1 MLIPVH
7 LRDLHVQTG
16 EHPRAQAHLS
26 SASGLVRAGDWLY
39 AVADD
44 EHHIGAFQASDTGR
58 PVTLHRVFPGDL
70 PPGKGERKKLK
81 PDLETLVMFGPSA
94 LHPQGIL
101 LALGSG
107 STPRRERGVL
117 ASPDGHGGFAGP
129 VRVVDIS
136 GLYEPL
142 HRQFPDL
149 NIEGG
154 FVAGDFF
161 ILLQRAN
168 KGDVR
173 NAAISYSLRDM
184 QDWLEGY
191 SAAPPE
197 PLGLVP
203 FGLGAVQGVP
213 LGFTDGAGLP
223 DGGWIFSA
231 VAEDTSDSY
240 NDGACAGSAIGRV
253 GCDGKLQRIE
263 FLQGAPKVE
272 GIALDGAA
280 RLLMVTDQDDP
291 ESASRLLAV
300 TLD

>member
-7 LRDLHVQTG
+7 LRDLHVQAG

-26 SASGLVRAGDWLY
+26 SASGLARAGEWLY
-39 AVADD
+39 VVADD
-44 EHHIGAFQASDTGR
+44 EHHIGAFRASDAGR
-58 PVTLHRVFPGDL
+58 PVSLHRVFPGDL
-70 PPGKGERKKLK
+70 PAGKGERKKLK
-81 PDLETLVMFGPSA
+81 PDLEALVMFGPSA

-107 STPRRERGVL
+107 STPRRECGVL
-117 ASPDGHGGFAGP
+117 ASPDGHGGLTGP
-129 VRVVDIS
+129 VRIVDLS

-142 HRQFPDL
+142 HGQFPDL

-154 FVAGDFF
+154 FIAGDFF

-168 KGDVR
+168 KGDAR
-173 NAAISYSLRDM
+173 NAAVSYSLHGM
-184 QDWLEGY
+184 QDWLAGHR
-191 SAAPPE
+191 AAPPE
-197 PLGLVP
+197 LLGVAP
-203 FGLGAVQGVP
+203 FELGAVQGVP

-253 GCDGKLQRIE
+253 SRDGRLQRIE

-291 ESASRLLAV
+291 ESASRLLSV